1 MDSAGGGRGREQIGK
16 LGLFGFRNI
25 QVARES
31 NKGLQNHKGNR
42 ATDFSFSSK
51 RNVAPKET
59 SKS

>member
-1 MDSAGGGRGREQIGK
+1 MRGEQIGK

-25 QVARES
+25 QVARKS

-42 ATDFSFSSK
+42 ATDCSLSSK
-51 RNVAPKET
+51 RNVAPKEI